1 MVVGELGHEI
11 LILGQR
17 VMGQYA
23 HLRLIFY
30 PSVHRI
36 THDIYTCLHFEFTH
50 CNITRATDK
59 LVHVIFSRLN
69 PLYQRTTA
77 RKLY

>member
-23 HLRLIFY
+23 H
-30 PSVHRI
+30 S
-36 THDIYTCLHFEFTH
+36 T
-50 CNITRATDK
+50 NILSLGA
-59 LVHVIFSRLN
+59 
-69 PLYQRTTA
+69 
-77 RKLY
+77 